1 MTTDPL
7 DPDLLADAVRR
18 GLPPRPD
25 RAGFLHD
32 QAIAD
37 HAHALQ
43 ESMARALHDAT
54 EHLAAQLAAHGLDPA
69 DYYVEWDA
77 SPLLGPDNAITLRA
91 TPVRCAAGGL
101 AAGVDYGPDGCE
113 VVLVKPGDGHLAEVR
128 PASDLPPG
136 WPLVRHTQAAEDLA
150 DAMPA
155 TLDDMAGALIAGT
168 RVTGALAS
176 GLVAAGGY
184 CAPPSDL
191 FRLPEPHEHPD
202 DPFDGYRPTLDPLTA
217 WWRRLAA
224 SARARH
230 LVHNVV
236 AHPLMVLWPRVG
248 YRLHDA
254 TVPLDVDDE

>member
-25 RAGFLHD
+25 RAGFVHD
-32 QAIAD
+32 QAVAD

-101 AAGVDYGPDGCE
+101 VAGVDYGPDGCE
-113 VVLVKPGDGHLAEVR
+113 VVLTDQAGR
-128 PASDLPPG
+128 TMPAG

-150 DAMPA
+150 VAMPA
-155 TLDDMAGALIAGT
+155 TLDDMADALIAGT
-168 RVTGALAS
+168 SVTPDL
-176 GLVAAGGY
+176 AAGFHLAGRTW
-184 CAPPSDL
+184 PPPVT
-191 FRLPEPHEHPD
+191 PEPDPD
-202 DPFDGYRPTLDPLTA
+202 LMVREPTTLGLLDLSP
-217 WWRRLAA
+217 RL
-224 SARARH
+224 RWF
-230 LVHNVV
+230 VHNVI
-236 AHPLMVLWPRVG
+236 AHPLLVICPRLG
-248 YRLHDA
+248 WRLHDRTIPA
-254 TVPLDVDDE
+254 GDE